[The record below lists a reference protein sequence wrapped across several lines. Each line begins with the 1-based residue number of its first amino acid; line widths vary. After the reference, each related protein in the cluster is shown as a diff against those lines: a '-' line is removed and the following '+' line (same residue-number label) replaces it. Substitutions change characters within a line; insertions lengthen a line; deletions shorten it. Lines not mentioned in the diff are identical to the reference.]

1 MYYLLVDINGNLTEA
16 LRVKTVL
23 QDLVESCITY
33 ARPLNQLNTKKT
45 KYKTKTKQRK
55 EGEEKTDKKKEND
68 VFYPILKAGVSK
80 MKAQA
85 G

>member
-33 ARPLNQLNTKKT
+33 ARPLNQLNTKNT
-45 KYKTKTKQRK
+45 KQKAKQRK
-55 EGEEKTDKKKEND
+55 EGEEKN
-68 VFYPILKAGVSK
+68 
-80 MKAQA
+80 
-85 G
+85 